1 MSLPSALLQPLT
13 APPAKA
19 QPARLA
25 WPDQLRGLALAA
37 MVSFHFTWDLTF
49 FHFIGP
55 VFADSLGFR
64 LYGHAIASTFL
75 VLVGVSLVLAQRSR
89 QPWPG
94 YWRRMARLSFSAA
107 AITIVT
113 FYVMGSGFIFFGIL
127 HCIVLASLAA
137 LPFLFL
143 PTGFGVAAMALAFAL
158 PLLIHSPALDGPDF
172 WWLGLGTHL
181 PVSDDI
187 RPFLPWTGMVLAG
200 VLAARWL
207 QLWRLRG
214 GLVQGRAG
222 RGLATAG
229 RHSLLIYMIHQPL
242 MFGTLALLAHFFVA
256 PTPVLSAFENN
267 CRLQCTSQGRDA
279 AFCVS
284 ACTCLVGRLKADGLW
299 RGAQTGL
306 LSTPQARQVASE
318 ALVCIRP

>member
-1 MSLPSALLQPLT
+1 
-13 APPAKA
+13 
-19 QPARLA
+19 
-25 WPDQLRGLALAA
+25 

-55 VFADSLGFR
+55 AFVDSLPFR
-64 LYGHAIASTFL
+64 LYGHAIASIFL
-75 VLVGVSLVLAQRSR
+75 VLVGVSMVLAQRAS

-107 AITIVT
+107 AITVVT

-137 LPFLFL
+137 VPFLFL
-143 PTGFGVAAMALAFAL
+143 PTGFGVAAMLLAFAL
-158 PLLIHSPALDGPDF
+158 PLLVHSPALDGPNF

-187 RPFLPWTGMVLAG
+187 RPFLPWAGMVLAG
-200 VLAARWL
+200 VVAARGL
-207 QLWRLRG
+207 QLWRMRG

-222 RGLATAG
+222 CGLAAAG
-229 RHSLLIYMIHQPL
+229 RHSLLIYMVHQPL
-242 MFGTLALLAHFFVA
+242 MFGALALLAHLFVA
-256 PTPVLSAFENN
+256 PAPVVNAFETN
-267 CRLQCTSQGRDA
+267 CRSQCTAQGRDS
-279 AFCVS
+279 AFCQR
-284 ACTCLVGRLKADGLW
+284 ACTCLVGRLKVDDLW
-299 RGAQTGL
+299 SGAQTGL

-318 ALVCIRP
+318 ALACIKP